1 MGNYEQLLERIS
13 RSAGLE
19 EGDIKRKVE
28 AKRAKLSGLISKEGA
43 AQIVAAELGIV
54 FDNERLKISEL
65 VQGMKRANV
74 IGKIIKL
81 NEVREFNKNGREGK
95 VASFVLADDSAN
107 ARVALWDSSHI
118 ELIEKG
124 KLKEGDI
131 VEISNASIRNGELHL
146 SSFSDIKKSNE
157 KLSDVVMENSL
168 SEVKIRYVRVGQNI
182 KTRALIMQIFEP
194 RYFNDKNSGEKRAVL
209 NLVLDDGSET
219 IRAVLFGGEINKL
232 GFKDDEIFSLEKFE
246 EKKRDLIGEE
256 RYFSG
261 NVRMNSFFNRAEV
274 IINGIDE
281 TKVDEVI
288 KELELKIK

>member
-1 MGNYEQLLERIS
+1 MDNYEQLLGRIS
-13 RSAGLE
+13 RSADVEKE
-19 EGDIKRKVE
+19 EIERKVE

-65 VQGMKRANV
+65 IQGMKRANV

-95 VASFVLADDSAN
+95 VASFVLADDCAN
-107 ARVALWDSSHI
+107 ARVALWDSNHI

-124 KLKEGDI
+124 ELKEGDV
-131 VEISNASIRNGELHL
+131 VEISNGQVRNGELHL

-157 KLSDVVMENSL
+157 KISNVVTGNSF
-168 SEVKIRYVRVGQNI
+168 SEIMIKNVKAGQNVRM
-182 KTRALIMQIFEP
+182 RAIIMQIFEP
-194 RYFNDKNSGEKRAVL
+194 RYFDDKNSGEKRAVL

-219 IRAVLFGGEINKL
+219 IRGVLFGNEINKL
-232 GFKDDEIFSLEKFE
+232 GFSDEEIFSLEKFE
-246 EKKRDLIGEE
+246 GKKDELIGEE

-261 NVRMNSFFNRAEV
+261 NARMNDFFNRVEV
-274 IINGIDE
+274 IMNGVDDMN
-281 TKVDEVI
+281 VDEVI
-288 KELELKIK
+288 KKLEAKI